1 MFNISP
7 QNIKRDRNKSSF
19 GRAVVIG
26 GSVAGLTAAR
36 VLSHHFE
43 TVTVIERG
51 PLADGLDFPKGV
63 PQARHPHLLLLRGER
78 ILEELFPG
86 FRQNLLDGGAQ
97 RINVGQDLNI
107 RVPTG
112 WLPQYETEIEATAT
126 SRRLLDYTIYRQV
139 QALSNVTF
147 KPDAEVK
154 GLCTD
159 EANQAVIGVQLYN
172 RALGMTE
179 DVPAEFVVDASGR
192 SSKGPEWLAQLGYGR
207 PQEQTVN
214 AFPGY
219 STRIYE
225 IPERFDGQWKTLYI
239 MPNPPEITRGA
250 VVMPMEGNRWHVS
263 LFGMNRDYPPT
274 DEDGFL
280 AFAHSLVSPEVY
292 NALQFAKP
300 VSPIWGYRQAEN
312 RLRRYDQLD
321 QYLDGFVALGDAV
334 YALNPVYGQGITLAS
349 IANQLLNQLLEKHAV
364 YSAANR
370 FSGLAATFQKE
381 LAKELA
387 IPWQAATTEDMR
399 WPSTEGDQKLDFP
412 SKLIGRYFD
421 MVMKTMPHSAD
432 VTDAFY
438 HVQQMIA
445 SPAVLLRPTILA
457 QVFATN
463 LALRFAG

>member
-1 MFNISP
+1 MFQISSKHSDFA
-7 QNIKRDRNKSSF
+7 QAQSSF

-36 VLSHHFE
+36 VLSQYFE
-43 TVTVIERG
+43 KVTVVERG
-51 PLADGLDFPKGV
+51 PMADGLDFPKGV
-63 PQARHPHLLLLRGER
+63 PQARHPHMLLLRGER
-78 ILEELFPG
+78 ILESLFPG
-86 FRQNLLDGGAQ
+86 FRESLLQGGAQ
-97 RINVGQDLNI
+97 RLNVGQDLNI

-112 WLPQYETEIEATAT
+112 WLPQYDTEMEATAT
-126 SRRLLDYTIYRQV
+126 SRRLLDHTIYQRV
-139 QALSNVTF
+139 REIPNVTF
-147 KPDAEVK
+147 KTHAEVK

-159 EANQAVIGVQLYN
+159 ETNQAVIGVQLYS
-172 RALGMTE
+172 RELGLTE

-192 SSKGPEWLAQLGYGR
+192 SSKGPEWLTQLGYAP
-207 PQEQTVN
+207 PQELTVN

-225 IPERFDGQWKTLYI
+225 IPEGFDGQWKTLYI

-250 VVMPMEGNRWHVS
+250 VVMPMEGNYWHVS

-280 AFAHSLVSPEVY
+280 AFAHSLVSPEIY
-292 NALQFAKP
+292 NALQFAEP

-312 RLRRYDQLD
+312 RLRRYEQLERH
-321 QYLDGFVALGDAV
+321 LDGFVALGDAV
-334 YALNPVYGQGITLAS
+334 YALNPVYGQGLTLAA
-349 IANQLLNQLLEKHAV
+349 IANQLLQQMLDKHSGGPAD
-364 YSAANR
+364 NR
-370 FSGLAATFQKE
+370 FAGLAARFQKE

-399 WPSTEGDQKLDFP
+399 WPSTEGDQKLDFA
-412 SKLIGRYFD
+412 SRLIGRYFD
-421 MVMKTMPHSAD
+421 MVMKSMPHSPE

-445 SPAVLLRPTILA
+445 SPAVLMRPSILA

-463 LALRFAG
+463 LALRFAD